1 VDKFLKNKLQK
12 TNIHPKNMRQ
22 SSPKQKSENF
32 LNAELDLISSSYKML
47 MYREGFSH
55 PNTYY
60 SKKKHFAEPQDKE
73 YLMLSMIERF
83 VGRSNCFF
91 RKHDQLNGKTYS
103 PATMIEFW
111 RIFQD
116 DTEERLVLRMFH
128 PTKNV
133 LAYEL
138 FDYLLENFHVK
149 MQLNLYYE
157 LMRVGKTEAIGASKP
172 RCLEQDELSD
182 FTWKKMTKQD
192 FAKHLSHL
200 YSKYPC
206 RGRIDIYK
214 DTYMKNHFYEEI
226 TPIEKTNQLP
236 VIDEQANK
244 NMLGIWAKC
253 LETIYSN
260 VEESAFQTWFIPI
273 IPVKLEGNQL
283 ILQLPSIFFYHWIE
297 ENYVDL
303 LRKALDNSI
312 GKSGEI
318 GYIL

>member
-1 VDKFLKNKLQK
+1 MWISFQK
-12 TNIHPKNMRQ
+12 PTKMNTNPKYQ
-22 SSPKQKSENF
+22 SKSLLPKRSINF

-133 LAYEL
+133 LAYEV
-138 FDYLLENFHVK
+138 FDYLLENYQVK
-149 MQLNLYYE
+149 TKLNLYYE

-172 RCLEQDELSD
+172 RCLEQDELTD
-182 FTWKKMTKQD
+182 FSWQKMAKQD

-200 YSKYPC
+200 YTKYPS

-214 DTYMKNHFYEEI
+214 DAYMNKYFCEESSI
-226 TPIEKTNQLP
+226 
-236 VIDEQANK
+236 NK
-244 NMLGIWAKC
+244 NSKLKSFEQQADKNLIRIWAKC
-253 LETIYSN
+253 LEFICQN
-260 VEESAFQTWFIPI
+260 VEENAYYTWFLPI
-273 IPVKLEGNQL
+273 IPLKLENRRL
-283 ILQLPSIFFYHWIE
+283 LLQLPSTFFYHWIE

-303 LRKALDNSI
+303 LRKTIDYHI
-312 GKSGEI
+312 GQDT
-318 GYIL
+318 ILEYVV